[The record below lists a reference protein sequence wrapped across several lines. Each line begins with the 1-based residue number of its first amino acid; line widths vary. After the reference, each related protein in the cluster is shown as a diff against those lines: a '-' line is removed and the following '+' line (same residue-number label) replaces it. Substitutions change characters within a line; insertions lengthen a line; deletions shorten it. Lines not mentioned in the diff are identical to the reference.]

1 MFFRI
6 LQWKLNDSYLLSTI
20 KMSQPRSKMSFSRVS
35 RVDFWTEKS
44 RGRKPLMSAIY
55 LLFLPYSLGCLSLLL
70 VWQEGNVEGLTSVIL
85 QLNPTLG
92 CVCTVCVCVC
102 PETAPRLVTQSLSC
116 YFFTIILVI
125 TLLYFS
131 LLSESIFLMFL
142 FWLSWP
148 FSMLQLSSS
157 HPSLHPTFPLIIC
170 LHEDLFYSLGG

>member
-102 PETAPRLVTQSLSC
+102 VLRLPPGWSHSPSPAISLPSFWWLPC
-116 YFFTIILVI
+116 FTFHFCQN
-125 TLLYFS
+125 LYFWCFFSGWVGLS
-131 LLSESIFLMFL
+131 LCCSCHLPIPPYIPPFL
-142 FWLSWP
+142 
-148 FSMLQLSSS
+148 
-157 HPSLHPTFPLIIC
+157 
-170 LHEDLFYSLGG
+170 